1 MSDRPAC
8 YEELEEPQ
16 KRGQATEAI
25 LQAAFVVRDVPVLVP
40 TYDNEP
46 YDLVIEV
53 GGRFHRIQ
61 CKTAYRK
68 SDGTVAFETVSTRRR
83 RDGYDRRGYDDRAEY
98 FAVYDPI
105 NDNRY
110 LIPVS
115 EAATGK
121 MEIRFR
127 EPKNGQCVG
136 INWDEEYLL
145 EERLETLRNPAQF
158 SGTRSTVSSETS
170 E

>member
-1 MSDRPAC
+1 MSDRTAC

-16 KRGQATEAI
+16 KRGQATAALI
-25 LQAAFVVRDVPVLVP
+25 RSAFVLRDIPVLVP
-40 TYDNEP
+40 TVDDEP
-46 YDLVIEV
+46 YDLVVESDGQFYRV
-53 GGRFHRIQ
+53 Q

-68 SDGTVAFETVSTRRR
+68 SSGTVAFETVSTRRR
-83 RDGYDRRGYDDRAEY
+83 RDGYDRRGYDGYAEY

-121 MEIRFR
+121 MEIGFR
-127 EPKNGQCVG
+127 APRNGQRAG
-136 INWDEEYLL
+136 INWTEDYLFDEQL
-145 EERLETLRNPAQF
+145 TAPPGG
-158 SGTRSTVSSETS
+158 S
-170 E
+170 

>member
-1 MSDRPAC
+1 MVDRSTR
-8 YEELEEPQ
+8 YENLEEPQ

-25 LQAAFVVRDVPVLVP
+25 VRAAFAVCDVPVLVP
-40 TYDNEP
+40 TSDDEP
-46 YDLVIEV
+46 YDLVVEV

-68 SDGTVAFETVSTRRR
+68 SEETVAFETVSRTRQRR
-83 RDGYDRRGYDDRAEY
+83 ERYDRRGADGRAEY

-110 LIPVS
+110 LVPVS
-115 EAATGK
+115 DAASGT

-127 EPKNGQCVG
+127 TPKNGQHAG
-136 INWDEEYLL
+136 INRADEYLFD
-145 EERLETLRNPAQF
+145 ERLEDLRRP
-158 SGTRSTVSSETS
+158 
-170 E
+170 

>member
-1 MSDRPAC
+1 MLDRTTR
-8 YEELEEPQ
+8 YESLEEPQ

-25 LQAAFVVRDVPVLVP
+25 IQAAFVVRDVPVLVP

-46 YDLVIEV
+46 YDLVVEV

-68 SDGTVAFETVSTRRR
+68 SEGTVAFETISTRSR
-83 RDGYDRRGYDDRAEY
+83 RDGYDRKGYDDRAEY
-98 FAVYDPI
+98 FAVYDSI

-110 LIPVS
+110 LISVS
-115 EAATGK
+115 DAASDK

-127 EPKNGQCVG
+127 KPKDGQRAG
-136 INWDEEYLL
+136 INWAEEYLL
-145 EERLETLRNPAQF
+145 DERLEDLRRP
-158 SGTRSTVSSETS
+158 S
-170 E
+170 

>member
-1 MSDRPAC
+1 MLDRSTR
-8 YEELEEPQ
+8 YENLEEPQ

-25 LQAAFVVRDVPVLVP
+25 VRAAFAVCDVPVLVP
-40 TYDNEP
+40 AADDEP
-46 YDLVIEV
+46 YDLVVEV

-68 SDGTVAFETVSTRRR
+68 TAGTVAFETVCTRQRR
-83 RDGYDRRGYDDRAEY
+83 ERYDRRGADGRAEY

-115 EAATGK
+115 DAASGT

-127 EPKNGQCVG
+127 APKNGQRDG
-136 INWDEEYLL
+136 LNWAEEYLFD
-145 EERLETLRNPAQF
+145 ERLEDLRRP
-158 SGTRSTVSSETS
+158 
-170 E
+170 